1 MCQFEFRK
9 QLNQAIQFQGA
20 KRSLNDPSC
29 GHITSKVETAGQL
42 LLSAASS
49 QPSVTIPKVIHA
61 EQSSPDV
68 KADTGRALRR
78 CLKLR
83 QKKKKDHRWLLV
95 GSPLRKVRPL
105 TRRHSGSFN
114 VTL

>member
-29 GHITSKVETAGQL
+29 GHITSKVETAGQLL

-83 QKKKKDHRWLLV
+83 QKKKRKTTGGSLLV
-95 GSPLRKVRPL
+95 PL
-105 TRRHSGSFN
+105 
-114 VTL
+114 